1 MTNYMIVEKLPSVE
15 EYIDLRESAGWSYP
29 NKKAIEKS
37 LNNSS
42 YCVCAIENGS
52 VIGMSRVVGDDSFI
66 YLIVD
71 VIVLPEYQNRG
82 IGTALMEKIM
92 EYLKENV
99 QEYSSITLMAAKGKE
114 AFYEKFGFFKRP
126 SGEYGH
132 GMMVEL

>member
-42 YCVCAIENGS
+42 YCACAIENDR
-52 VIGMSRVVGDDSFI
+52 VIGMSRIVGDDSFI

-71 VIVLPEYQNRG
+71 VIVLSEYQNKR

-114 AFYEKFGFFKRP
+114 TFYEKFGFFKRP

>member
-29 NKKAIEKS
+29 NKAAIEKS

-42 YCVCAIENGS
+42 YCVCAIKDGTA
-52 VIGMSRVVGDDSFI
+52 IGISRVVGDDSFI

-71 VIVLPEYQNRG
+71 VIVLPEYQNQG

-132 GMMVEL
+132 GMMAEL